1 MEAFARTPD
10 RLSSLDFFFL
20 TFFFCSM
27 LTPFLPVCR
36 DLGEAIRMQGQAR
49 QDGRCHDPVGVSRSR
64 ANSSCRDPVSHKGVG
79 CVGGLRNMFS
89 RSTCATASVGR
100 ALLGVYLFE
109 EGRRDLGI
117 RFVRSAAS
125 RVSTREMV
133 KRNGTGSPVARRAE
147 WEHGC
152 EVLSLDLGSN
162 HTHKATLRG
171 RGLRRLTGTAH

>member
-1 MEAFARTPD
+1 
-10 RLSSLDFFFL
+10 
-20 TFFFCSM
+20 M

-36 DLGEAIRMQGQAR
+36 DLGEAIRLQGQAR

-64 ANSSCRDPVSHKGVG
+64 ASSSCRDPGRWHVTQGRGLCGRLEEHVLELNVRHCFGRTG
-79 CVGGLRNMFS
+79 IAGGLSLR
-89 RSTCATASVGR
+89 
-100 ALLGVYLFE
+100 LFE
-109 EGRRDLGI
+109 GGRRDLGI

-152 EVLSLDLGSN
+152 EVLLLDLGSN